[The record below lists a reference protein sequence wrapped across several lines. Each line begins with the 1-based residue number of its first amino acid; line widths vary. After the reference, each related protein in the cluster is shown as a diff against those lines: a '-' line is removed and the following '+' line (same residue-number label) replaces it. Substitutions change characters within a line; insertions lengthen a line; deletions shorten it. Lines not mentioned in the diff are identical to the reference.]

1 MSRESS
7 KDLYEKIGIVA
18 IVVSLAIV
26 AYEVRQNTNAIRSTV
41 VHSIS
46 QQSFDAVALSIEN
59 KDVRDALYASA
70 SGNAT
75 PEQKRLVDLAY
86 TALLRIQLNRYLQ
99 SDIGVIDRDTV
110 LRIGG
115 SGGGS
120 IYQRSDF
127 REFWERKKSD
137 YNAEFQA
144 YMAEFVLD

>member
-1 MSRESS
+1 M
-7 KDLYEKIGIVA
+7 
-18 IVVSLAIV
+18 
-26 AYEVRQNTNAIRSTV
+26 
-41 VHSIS
+41 
-46 QQSFDAVALSIEN
+46 
-59 KDVRDALYASA
+59 RDALYASA

-127 REFWERKKSD
+127 REFWERNKSD
-137 YNAEFQA
+137 YDAEFQA